1 MTMATTVSTTDA
13 AGRARELREAIGNHD
28 RLYHEKDAPEISDAE
43 FDGLMREL
51 RAIEKAHPELVSPDS
66 PTQRVGGAPT
76 QAFSEVE
83 HRRPM
88 LSLGNAF
95 DADELSA
102 WHSRTRELLETDS
115 FDMVCELK
123 YDGLAV
129 ALTYEDGAFTR
140 GATRGNGLVGE
151 DVTANLRTIKN
162 IPRRL
167 RGKATDIPKIL
178 EVRGEVYFPKSEF
191 EKFNAKRVAEGLP
204 AYVNPRNTAAGSLR
218 QIDPAM
224 TAQRPLDIFAYSVGY
239 QEGGAM
245 PNTQRETLDYLSS
258 LGFNVNGN
266 YRRFSKLSDVVAWY
280 KESLTRLDK
289 LDYACDGLVVK
300 VDRFDYQR
308 HLGNVGR
315 EPRWAIAYKFPAE
328 QATTTLLDVRFN
340 VGRTGTINPYAVLKE
355 VYVGG
360 ANVRQATL
368 HNEDYIKSK
377 KLLKGAKVVVER
389 AGEVIP
395 QVVRVVGGRVGCHE
409 EEIHFPRICPNCA
422 ERVTRRDGEARSY
435 CANAS
440 CPAQLVRRLEHFV
453 SRGAMDIE
461 GLGIKQVQAFVD
473 KKLLRDVADIYDL
486 PDSRAELEDME
497 RMAAK
502 SVSNLIA
509 AIEGSKSRGLT
520 RVLVALGIEH
530 VGGEVAS
537 ALARRFG
544 SMEALETAS
553 VEDLV
558 AINAIGP
565 KIAESV
571 HEFFQQESNKRVV
584 KKLKGAGVAMTEEID
599 EEEDGA
605 TTLTDTDGKP
615 LRFVVT
621 GRLEN
626 YSRSAIQ
633 DRIKQLGGAVSGSLS
648 KRTNYL
654 VAGEGG
660 GSKLT
665 AAAKLEV
672 KVLTEEE
679 FEALVNGTANGHS
692 PAPAAEQG
700 ELMGVCG

>member
-1 MTMATTVSTTDA
+1 MTMATTKASVDA
-13 AGRARELREAIGNHD
+13 AGRARELRAAIGRHD
-28 RLYHEKDAPEISDAE
+28 YLYHVMDAPAISDAE

-51 RAIEKAHPELVSPDS
+51 RAIEAARPDLVSADS
-66 PTQRVGGAPT
+66 PTQRVGGAL
-76 QAFSEVE
+76 ADGFSEVT
-83 HRRPM
+83 HRLPM

-95 DADELSA
+95 DADELAA
-102 WHSRTRELLETDS
+102 WHSRTLDLLETDS

-123 YDGLAV
+123 FDGLAV
-129 ALTYEDGAFTR
+129 ALTYENGVFTR
-140 GATRGNGLVGE
+140 GATRGNGSVGE
-151 DVTANLRTIKN
+151 DVTANLRTIKSV
-162 IPRRL
+162 PLRL
-167 RGKATDIPKIL
+167 LGDAADVPDVV
-178 EVRGEVYFPKSEF
+178 EVRGEVYFPKSDF
-191 EKFNAKRVAEGLP
+191 EKFNAARVAEGLP
-204 AYVNPRNTAAGSLR
+204 AYINPRNTAAGSLR

-239 QEGGAM
+239 SEGGGL
-245 PNTQRETLDYLSS
+245 PDTQWDTLKYLSS
-258 LGFNVNGN
+258 IGFKVNTEYN
-266 YRRFSKLSDVVAWY
+266 QRFSSLSDVVDWY
-280 KESLTRLDK
+280 EKSLKLLESL
-289 LDYACDGLVVK
+289 DYGCDGLVVK

-315 EPRWAIAYKFPAE
+315 EPRWAIAYKFPSD

-340 VGRTGTINPYAVLKE
+340 VGRTGAINPYAVLKE

-377 KLLKGAKVVVER
+377 NLLKGAKVVVER

-395 QVVRVVGGRVGCHE
+395 QVVRVVEGRIGCHE
-409 EEIHFPRICPNCA
+409 EEIHFPRICPSCEGPA
-422 ERVTRRDGEARSY
+422 ARRDGEAKSY

-440 CPAQLVRRLEHFV
+440 CPAQLIRRLEHFV

-461 GLGIKQVQAFVD
+461 GLGIKQVRAFTD
-473 KKLLRDVADIYDL
+473 AGMLKDVADIYTL
-486 PDSRAELEDME
+486 PDRREELEAME
-497 RMAAK
+497 RMAEK

-544 SMEALETAS
+544 TMDALMAAS
-553 VEDLV
+553 VEELV

-565 KIAESV
+565 KIAESA
-571 HEFFQQESNKRVV
+571 HGYFRQESNKRVV
-584 KKLKGAGVAMTEEID
+584 EKLQDAKVIMTEEMDD
-599 EEEDGA
+599 EGDGA
-605 TTLTDTDGKP
+605 TPLEG

-648 KRTNYL
+648 KRTDYL
-654 VAGEGG
+654 VAGDGG

-665 AAAKLEV
+665 AAAKLGV
-672 KVLTEEE
+672 DVLKETE
-679 FEALVNGTANGHS
+679 FEDKVMEL
-692 PAPAAEQG
+692 AAGATDTSASSSEKQG
-700 ELMGVCG
+700 ELI

>member
-1 MTMATTVSTTDA
+1 MTTAIVDA
-13 AGRARELREAIGNHD
+13 AGRARELRAVIGRHD
-28 RLYHEKDAPEISDAE
+28 YLYHVMDAPVISDAE

-51 RAIEKAHPELVSPDS
+51 RAIEAARPDLVSADS
-66 PTQRVGGAPT
+66 PTQRVGGAL
-76 QAFSEVE
+76 ADGFSEVA

-95 DADELSA
+95 DADELAA
-102 WHSRTRELLETDS
+102 WHTRTREMLETDS

-123 YDGLAV
+123 FDGLAV
-129 ALTYEDGAFTR
+129 ALTYENGVLTR
-140 GATRGNGLVGE
+140 GATRGNGSVGE
-151 DVTANLRTIKN
+151 DVTANLRTIKSV
-162 IPRRL
+162 PLRL
-167 RGKATDIPKIL
+167 LADAANVPDVI

-239 QEGGAM
+239 HEGSDL
-245 PNTQRETLDYLSS
+245 PDTQWETLGYLSG
-258 LGFNVNGN
+258 LGFKVNTAHN
-266 YRRFSKLSDVVAWY
+266 RRFSKLSDVVAWY
-280 KESLTRLDK
+280 KEALALLES
-289 LDYACDGLVVK
+289 LDYGCDGLVVK

-315 EPRWAIAYKFPAE
+315 EPRWAIAYKFPSE

-368 HNEDYIKSK
+368 HNEDYIAGKD
-377 KLLKGAKVVVER
+377 LRIGDRVIVER

-395 QVVRVVGGRVGCHE
+395 QVVRALAEQRTGDERKVAM
-409 EEIHFPRICPNCA
+409 PTKCPTC
-422 ERVTRRDGEARSY
+422 EGPITRRDGEAKSY

-440 CPAQLVRRLEHFV
+440 CPSQLIRRLEHFV

-461 GLGIKQVQAFVD
+461 GLGIKQVRAFTD
-473 KKLLRDVADIYDL
+473 AGMLEDVADVYSL
-486 PDSRAELEDME
+486 PDRREELEAME
-497 RMAAK
+497 RMAEK

-544 SMEALETAS
+544 DMDALMGAS
-553 VEDLV
+553 VEELV

-565 KIAESV
+565 KIAESA
-571 HEFFQQESNKRVV
+571 HGYFQQESNRRVV
-584 KKLKGAGVAMTEEID
+584 EKLAAKDVAMTEETDD
-599 EEEDGA
+599 EGDGA
-605 TTLTDTDGKP
+605 TPLEG

-665 AAAKLEV
+665 QAEKLEV
-672 KVLTEEE
+672 AVLTEAE
-679 FEALVNGTANGHS
+679 FEGLVDGMANGA
-692 PAPAAEQG
+692 APASPEQG
-700 ELMGVCG
+700 SLMDRAVCG

>member
-1 MTMATTVSTTDA
+1 MTTATIGATTDA
-13 AGRARELREAIGNHD
+13 ASRARELREEIRRHD
-28 RLYHEKDAPEISDAE
+28 HLYHVMDAPEISDAA
-43 FDGLMREL
+43 FDRLMREL
-51 RAIEKAHPELVSPDS
+51 RAIENARPDLVSSDS
-66 PTQRVGGAPT
+66 PTQRVGGAL
-76 QAFSEVE
+76 ADGFSEVT

-95 DADELSA
+95 DGDELKA
-102 WHSRTRELLETDS
+102 WHTRTLEMLETDS
-115 FDMVCELK
+115 FEMACELK

-129 ALTYEDGAFTR
+129 ALTYERGVFTR
-140 GATRGNGLVGE
+140 GATRGNGSVGE
-151 DVTANLRTIKN
+151 DVTANLRTIKSV
-162 IPRRL
+162 PLRL
-167 RGKATDIPKIL
+167 MGDAPDVL
-178 EVRGEVYFPKSEF
+178 EVRGEVYFPKSKF
-191 EKFNAKRVAEGLP
+191 DAFNAAREAEGLP
-204 AYVNPRNTAAGSLR
+204 TYVNPRNTAAGSLR

-224 TAQRPLDIFAYSVGY
+224 TARRPLDIFAYSVGY
-239 QEGGAM
+239 SEGGDHL
-245 PNTQRETLDYLSS
+245 PNTQMKMLVYLSGLGFKVNTQYNKRFSDLGDVISWYEQSLAMLESLDY
-258 LGFNVNGN
+258 G
-266 YRRFSKLSDVVAWY
+266 
-280 KESLTRLDK
+280 
-289 LDYACDGLVVK
+289 CDGLVVK

-328 QATTTLLDVRFN
+328 QATTRLLDVRFN
-340 VGRTGTINPYAVLKE
+340 VGRTGTINPYAVLE
-355 VYVGG
+355 PVYVGG

-368 HNEDYIKSK
+368 HNEDYIRSK
-377 KLLKGAKVVVER
+377 KLLKGAKVIVER

-395 QVVRVVGGRVGCHE
+395 QVVRMVGGRAGCHE
-409 EEIHFPRICPNCA
+409 EEIHFPHICPSCA
-422 ERVTRRDGEARSY
+422 EPVTRREGEAMSY
-435 CANAS
+435 CTNAS

-461 GLGIKQVQAFVD
+461 GLGIKQVQTFVD
-473 KKLLRDVADIYDL
+473 AGMLNDVADIYAL
-486 PDSRAELEDME
+486 PDRREELEAME
-497 RMAAK
+497 RMAER
-502 SVSNLIA
+502 SVSNLLA
-509 AIEGSKSRGLT
+509 AIGESKSRGLT
-520 RVLVALGIEH
+520 RVLVALGIEL

-544 SMEALETAS
+544 TMEALMGAS

-571 HEFFQQESNKRVV
+571 HGFFQQDSNKSVV
-584 KKLKGAGVAMTEEID
+584 KKLGDANVVMSEEID
-599 EEEDGA
+599 DETDGA
-605 TTLTDTDGKP
+605 TPLTDSDGRP

-665 AAAKLEV
+665 DAAKLEV
-672 KVLTEEE
+672 EVLTEEE
-679 FEALVNGTANGHS
+679 FETLVEGMANGAAQ
-692 PAPAAEQG
+692 PTAEQV
-700 ELMGVCG
+700 ELI

>member
-1 MTMATTVSTTDA
+1 MTMATTDA
-13 AGRARELREAIGNHD
+13 AGRARELRERIRRHD
-28 RLYHEKDAPEISDAE
+28 YLYHVKDAPEISDAE

-51 RAIEKAHPELVSPDS
+51 RAIEAARPDLAPSDS
-66 PTQRVGGAPT
+66 PTQRVGGAL
-76 QAFSEVE
+76 ADGFSEVT

-95 DADELSA
+95 DADELAA
-102 WHSRTRELLETDS
+102 WHARTRELLETDS
-115 FDMVCELK
+115 FEMVCELK

-129 ALTYEDGAFTR
+129 ALTYEGGVFTR
-140 GATRGNGLVGE
+140 GATRGNGSVGE
-151 DVTANLRTIKN
+151 DVTANLRTIKSV
-162 IPRRL
+162 PLRL
-167 RGKATDIPKIL
+167 MGDAPDAPDVPDVPDVI
-178 EVRGEVYFPKSEF
+178 EVRGEVYFPKSKF
-191 EKFNAKRVAEGLP
+191 LDFNAARVAEGLP

-224 TAQRPLDIFAYSVGY
+224 TAQRPLDIFAYSIGY
-239 QEGGAM
+239 HEGGSM
-245 PNTQRETLDYLSS
+245 PDTQWETLDYLSG
-258 LGFNVNGN
+258 LGFKVNGN
-266 YRRFSKLSDVVAWY
+266 NRRFSKLSDIVAWY
-280 KESLTRLDK
+280 KESLALLES
-289 LDYACDGLVVK
+289 LDYGCDGLVVK

-360 ANVRQATL
+360 ANVKQATL

-409 EEIHFPRICPNCA
+409 EEIHFPRICPSCA
-422 ERVTRRDGEARSY
+422 ERVTRREGEARSY

-473 KKLLRDVADIYDL
+473 AKLLRDVADIYAIL
-486 PDSRAELEDME
+486 PNRRNRLLKME
-497 RMAAK
+497 RMAEK
-502 SVSNLIA
+502 SVSNLIT
-509 AIEGSKSRGLT
+509 AIHESRSRGLT
-520 RVLVALGIEH
+520 RVLVALGIEL
-530 VGGEVAS
+530 VGVEVAS

-544 SMEALETAS
+544 DMRTLRRAS
-553 VEDLV
+553 VDDLV

-571 HEFFQQESNKRVV
+571 HGFFQQRSNSAIVD
-584 KKLKGAGVAMTEEID
+584 KLENTGVIMTEGTD
-599 EEEDGA
+599 DDGDGA
-605 TTLTDTDGKP
+605 TPLEG

-665 AAAKLEV
+665 DAAKLEV
-672 KVLTEEE
+672 DVLMEDE
-679 FEALVNGTANGHS
+679 FEALVDGMANGA
-692 PAPAAEQG
+692 APVADGEQG
-700 ELMGVCG
+700 ELIQSAAAS

>member
-1 MTMATTVSTTDA
+1 MTTATIGATTDA
-13 AGRARELREAIGNHD
+13 AGRARELRAAIGRHD
-28 RLYHEKDAPEISDAE
+28 YLYHVMDAPVISDAE
-43 FDGLMREL
+43 FDVLMREL
-51 RAIEKAHPELVSPDS
+51 RAIEAERPDLVSADS
-66 PTQRVGGAPT
+66 PTQRVGGAL
-76 QAFSEVE
+76 ADGFSEVT
-83 HRRPM
+83 HRLPM

-95 DADELSA
+95 DKDELAA
-102 WHSRTRELLETDS
+102 WHSRTRDLLETDS

-123 YDGLAV
+123 FDGLAV
-129 ALTYEDGAFTR
+129 ALTYENGVLTR
-140 GATRGNGLVGE
+140 GATRGNGSVGE
-151 DVTANLRTIKN
+151 DVTANLRTIKSV
-162 IPRRL
+162 PLRL
-167 RGKATDIPKIL
+167 LGDAADVPDVV
-178 EVRGEVYFPKSEF
+178 EVRGEVYFPKSKF
-191 EKFNAKRVAEGLP
+191 EKFNAARVAEGLP

-239 QEGGAM
+239 SEGGGL
-245 PNTQRETLDYLSS
+245 PDTQWDTLDYLSG
-258 LGFNVNGN
+258 LGFKVNTEYN
-266 YRRFSKLSDVVAWY
+266 RRFSKLSDVVAWY
-280 KESLTRLDK
+280 KESLALLES
-289 LDYACDGLVVK
+289 LDYGCDGLVVK

-308 HLGNVGR
+308 HLGIVGR
-315 EPRWAIAYKFPAE
+315 EPRWAIAYKFPSE
-328 QATTTLLDVRFN
+328 QATTTLLDVGFN
-340 VGRTGTINPYAVLKE
+340 VGRTGAINPYAVLKE

-395 QVVRVVGGRVGCHE
+395 QVVRVVGGRMGCHE
-409 EEIHFPRICPNCA
+409 EEIHFPRVCPSCKGPA
-422 ERVTRRDGEARSY
+422 ARRDGEAKSY

-440 CPAQLVRRLEHFV
+440 CPAQLIRRLEHFV

-461 GLGIKQVQAFVD
+461 GLGIKQVRAFVD
-473 KKLLRDVADIYDL
+473 AGMLQDVSDIYAL
-486 PDSRAELEDME
+486 PDRREQLEGMD
-497 RMAAK
+497 RMAEK
-502 SVSNLIA
+502 SVSNLVA

-544 SMEALETAS
+544 TMDALQKAS
-553 VEDLV
+553 VDDLV

-565 KIAESV
+565 KIAESA
-571 HEFFQQESNKRVV
+571 HGYFRQESNKRVV
-584 KKLKGAGVAMTEEID
+584 KKLQDAKLVMTEEMD
-599 EEEDGA
+599 DKGDGA
-605 TTLTDTDGKP
+605 TPLEG

-648 KRTNYL
+648 KRTDYL
-654 VAGEGG
+654 VAGDGG

-665 AAAKLEV
+665 AAAKLGV
-672 KVLTEEE
+672 DVLKETE
-679 FEALVNGTANGHS
+679 FEDKVMEL
-692 PAPAAEQG
+692 AAGATDTSTSSSEKQE
-700 ELMGVCG
+700 ELI

>member
-1 MTMATTVSTTDA
+1 MTTAIVDA
-13 AGRARELREAIGNHD
+13 ASKARELRAVIGRHD
-28 RLYHEKDAPEISDAE
+28 YLYHVMDAPVISDAE

-51 RAIEKAHPELVSPDS
+51 RTIEAARPDLVSADS
-66 PTQRVGGAPT
+66 PTQRVGGAL
-76 QAFSEVE
+76 ADGFSEVA

-95 DADELSA
+95 DADELAA
-102 WHSRTRELLETDS
+102 WHARTRETLETDS

-123 YDGLAV
+123 FDGLAV
-129 ALTYEDGAFTR
+129 ALTYENGVLTR
-140 GATRGNGLVGE
+140 GATRGNGSVGE
-151 DVTANLRTIKN
+151 DVTANLRTIKSV
-162 IPRRL
+162 PLRL
-167 RGKATDIPKIL
+167 LDDAADVPDLI

-224 TAQRPLDIFAYSVGY
+224 TAQRPLNIFAYSVGY
-239 QEGGAM
+239 HEGSDLPDTQWETLGYLSGLGFKV
-245 PNTQRETLDYLSS
+245 NTQY
-258 LGFNVNGN
+258 N
-266 YRRFSKLSDVVAWY
+266 RRFSKLSDVVAWY
-280 KESLTRLDK
+280 KESLALLES
-289 LDYACDGLVVK
+289 LDYGCDGLVVK

-315 EPRWAIAYKFPAE
+315 EPRWAIAYKFPSE
-328 QATTTLLDVRFN
+328 QAITTLLDVRFN

-368 HNEDYIKSK
+368 HNEDYIAGKD
-377 KLLKGAKVVVER
+377 LRIGDMVVVER

-395 QVVRVVGGRVGCHE
+395 QVVRALAEQRTGDERKVAM
-409 EEIHFPRICPNCA
+409 PTKCPTC
-422 ERVTRRDGEARSY
+422 EGPITRREGEAKSY

-440 CPAQLVRRLEHFV
+440 CPAQLIRRLEHFV

-461 GLGIKQVQAFVD
+461 GLGIKQVRAFTD
-473 KKLLRDVADIYDL
+473 AGMLQDVADVYSL
-486 PDSRAELEDME
+486 PDRREELEAME
-497 RMAAK
+497 RMAEK

-544 SMEALETAS
+544 DMDALMGAS
-553 VEDLV
+553 VEELV

-565 KIAESV
+565 KIAESA
-571 HEFFQQESNKRVV
+571 HGYFQQEPNRRVV
-584 KKLKGAGVAMTEEID
+584 EKLANSGVNMTEETD
-599 EEEDGA
+599 DGEDGA
-605 TTLTDTDGKP
+605 TPLEG

-665 AAAKLEV
+665 QAAKLEV
-672 KVLTEEE
+672 AVLTEEE
-679 FEALVNGTANGHS
+679 FEGLVDGMANGS
-692 PAPAAEQG
+692 APASPKQG
-700 ELMGVCG
+700 SLMDGAVCG